1 MSDNPVGRPSL
12 YDPNKHPSDAECYAS
27 EGMTNQEISASLGI
41 GVTTMREWRDKYPE
55 FASAVKR
62 GKKIADDKV
71 EKSLYKRA
79 IGFYVTEEKRVEEGN
94 SVKIETTQKWVND
107 TSSIIFFLKN
117 RRPDKWRDK
126 RVEEVSG
133 PDGSPIE
140 FVTAMS
146 DEEVIANA
154 KRIISS
160 RAGNTE

>member
-12 YDPNKHPSDAECYAS
+12 YDPNKHPIDAEIYAS
-27 EGMTNQEISASLGI
+27 EGMTNQEIAHNLGI
-41 GVTTMREWRDKYPE
+41 GVTTMREWRDKFPE

-79 IGFYVTEEKRVEEGN
+79 IGFYVTEEKRIDDGH
-94 SVKIETTQKWVND
+94 SVKVETTQKWIND
-107 TSSIIFFLKN
+107 PTSIIFFLKN

-133 PDGSPIE
+133 LNGSPIKAE
-140 FVTAMS
+140 VGISLTEKLSKYKDLFNDES
-146 DEEVIANA
+146 D
-154 KRIISS
+154 KQ
-160 RAGNTE
+160 